1 MNRSVNSKQCGRLAA
16 QRPAVRRYRSITARR
31 TCRRAVL
38 RAPALSSKR
47 GQRHADSPRRRLNT
61 DVFSISVGDL
71 SQGRIQDMLVGIW
84 LGVGDATRERRTLKQ
99 PAWGIFDS
107 ISPTTA
113 RHHCIIFFP
122 AELPFQSNYPG
133 RLSFPTVSIPVY
145 FWEIC
150 KTTIVENSHSRSHR
164 PL

>member
-16 QRPAVRRYRSITARR
+16 QRPAVGRYRSIAARR

-47 GQRHADSPRRRLNT
+47 GQRDADRPRRRLNT

-71 SQGRIQDMLVGIW
+71 SQWRIQDMLVGIW

-113 RHHCIIFFP
+113 RHHASFSSPPNFHFSLTTPADYHFP
-122 AELPFQSNYPG
+122 LYRYQYISEKSVKRQL
-133 RLSFPTVSIPVY
+133 
-145 FWEIC
+145 
-150 KTTIVENSHSRSHR
+150 
-164 PL
+164 